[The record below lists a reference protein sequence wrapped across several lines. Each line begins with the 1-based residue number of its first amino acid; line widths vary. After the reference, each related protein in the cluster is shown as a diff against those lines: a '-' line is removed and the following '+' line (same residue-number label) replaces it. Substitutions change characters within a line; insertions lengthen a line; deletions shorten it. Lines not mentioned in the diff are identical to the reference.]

1 MGVSTSEKG
10 VVKLVH
16 PGRHVEIHTQPIT
29 AAEVMSRNP
38 RHCIARPDVFQFP
51 WIVVRP
57 ESVLVPGEVFYIVPY
72 RTISDLL
79 KAKKQREQSST
90 QQNNSQKIYH
100 DGHGQST
107 PKYQHHNRCLV
118 NPFKMA
124 QVNSWPKVIDKK
136 RYIQQEPDKKSQ
148 VHASINAREGR
159 FTETITG
166 SESGKTRNGDN
177 HMQSNERVVEL
188 KSCLR
193 KQGSVRKTRNL
204 KVSFTLPTN
213 VTTCRIEA
221 ESPRECVGWLVCKQ
235 H

>member
-1 MGVSTSEKG
+1 MGVSTSEKR

-16 PGRHVEIHTQPIT
+16 PGRHVETHTQPIT

-79 KAKKQREQSST
+79 KAKKQRDQSST

-100 DGHGQST
+100 DGHGRST
-107 PKYQHHNRCLV
+107 PKYQHHDRCLV
-118 NPFKMA
+118 NPFKTA

-136 RYIQQEPDKKSQ
+136 RCIQQEPEKKYR
-148 VHASINAREGR
+148 VHASINARDGR

-166 SESGKTRNGDN
+166 LESGKTRNGDN
-177 HMQSNERVVEL
+177 HMSYETVVEL

-193 KQGSVRKTRNL
+193 KQASCRKTRNL
-204 KVSFTLPTN
+204 KKVSTNEVWPMFHHNLPQEEKTK
-213 VTTCRIEA
+213 
-221 ESPRECVGWLVCKQ
+221 SK
-235 H
+235 